1 VKFLVIGAGSI
12 GRRHAANLRRLA
24 AGSVTVTDSDV
35 ARLEHVAR
43 ELGVQAVPRLD
54 AALDAGPDGV
64 LVCTPTHLHLGMARA
79 AVEAGAHVLVEK
91 PLAPS
96 LDGVERLAEAAHR
109 HGRRLYVGCNMR
121 FHPGVATLRR
131 GLTAGVVGRAR
142 SYYARFS
149 HSLPNRRPAGQDY
162 RESYSARRAEGGGV
176 IVDGVHE
183 FDYLRWLGGEVAS
196 VDAWAAHVSDLE
208 MDVEDTAMVML
219 EFVSGAIGH
228 VLLDFVS
235 PAKLRGCEV
244 IGETAVMRWSSV
256 GKAPEHVR
264 VSREQPGRPPEILFE
279 TDNYDSNDMY
289 VEELRHFVDAVGG
302 ATPPLAGVADG
313 TRALALAL
321 SARAAAEGRDSSL
334 TRGMES
340 R

>member
-1 VKFLVIGAGSI
+1 MKFLVIGVGSI
-12 GRRHAANLRRLA
+12 GRRHAANLRALG
-24 AGSVTVTDSDV
+24 AGTVTVTDADV

-43 ELGVQAVPRLD
+43 ALGVQAIPHLD
-54 AALDAGPDGV
+54 AALGTGPDGV
-64 LVCTPTHLHLGMARA
+64 VVCTPTHLHLGMARA

-96 LDGVERLAEAAHR
+96 LDGVERLAEAARR

-121 FHPGVATLRR
+121 FHPGVATLRH

-162 RESYSARRAEGGGV
+162 RETYSARRAEGGGV
-176 IVDGVHE
+176 ILDGVHE
-183 FDYLRWLGGEVAS
+183 LDYLRWLGGEVAG

-219 EFVSGAIGH
+219 EFVNGAIGH

-244 IGETAVMRWSSV
+244 MGETAVMRWSSV
-256 GKAPEHVR
+256 GKAPEHVQ
-264 VSREQPGRPPEILFE
+264 VSRDVPGRPPEMLFE
-279 TDNYDSNDMY
+279 ADAYDSNDMY
-289 VEELRHFVDAVGG
+289 VDELRHFVDAVGG
-302 ATPPLAGVADG
+302 ATTPLADLGDG

-321 SARAAAEGRDSSL
+321 SARAAAEARETSL